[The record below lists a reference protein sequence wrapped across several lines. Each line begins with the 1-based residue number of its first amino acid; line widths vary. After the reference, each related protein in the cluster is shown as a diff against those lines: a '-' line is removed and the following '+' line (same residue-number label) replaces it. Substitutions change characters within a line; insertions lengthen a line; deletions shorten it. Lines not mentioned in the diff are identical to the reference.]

1 MSETI
6 LREGTN
12 CWSRARAGRAAVI
25 VDAADYFAALAD
37 AFERA
42 EHSIVML
49 GWDFHSRVRL
59 RRGEDGSEED
69 ELLALLAR
77 QVDRRES
84 LRVSILCWDFAMIYA
99 LEREW
104 QPLYR
109 FDWTTHRRI
118 SFRLDSAHPFGASQH
133 QKVVVVDD
141 AVAFSGGLDVTVC
154 RWDTRDHVA
163 EHPLRNDPG
172 FDGYGPFHDV
182 QMAVDGDAALA
193 LGELAR
199 ERWKRATGKS
209 IPPVRR
215 DPDRDVW
222 PTGIAPDFRDVDVGI
237 SRTLPAHED
246 RAEVREVEQLY
257 IDSLRA
263 ARETIY
269 IENQYFTSDRVGDLL
284 EERLAEDDGP
294 EVVVV
299 LPSSLSGW
307 LEEKTMGVL
316 AARIMG
322 RLREADRHG
331 RLRILEPV
339 IPGDGGVCVHSKVT
353 VVDDRFVRIGSA
365 NTSNRSMGLDS
376 ECDLSI
382 ESTPD
387 RDVSRDVRRV
397 LDSLVGEHLGRGAD
411 EVADARRRAGSL
423 RGAIDELSSG
433 DRRLTPVSEPD
444 PGWLE
449 EVVAEHRP
457 FDPEEP
463 VRFEELWPQFKK
475 GRDSGELEAGRVMPV
490 VKAAL
495 VLLGMVALLVAWNFT
510 SLGNA
515 LEPEKLAQQV
525 SSLGSGLS
533 GAVIATGLFALA
545 ATLLVPVTA
554 LIAASGMVFGF
565 AKGAAIGLAGAVLGA
580 GLGYATGRLLMR
592 DTVRRLAGR
601 RLDRVSKRLAE
612 RGVLSVA
619 TLRFVPVAPFGV
631 VNVVAGAT
639 HIRARD
645 FLGGTLIGM
654 APGSIALAF
663 FGERALDAIQDPGW
677 GSAAIAVGVLAVLF
691 VVGRLAGRRLT
702 EDEELE
708 GVARSLAQD
717 SRGKLQASGRAAG
730 KTRD

>member
-25 VDAADYFAALAD
+25 VDASNYFAALAS
-37 AFERA
+37 AIERA

-59 RRGEDGSEED
+59 RRGEGSSEED

-77 QVDRRES
+77 QVKRRKS
-84 LRVSILCWDFAMIYA
+84 LRVCILCWDFAMIYA

-133 QKVVVVDD
+133 QKIVVVDD
-141 AVAFSGGLDVTVC
+141 ALAFSGGLDVTVC
-154 RWDTRDHVA
+154 RWDTSDHTA
-163 EHPLRNDPG
+163 KQPLRNDPG
-172 FDGYGPFHDV
+172 FEDYGPFHDV
-182 QMAVDGDAALA
+182 QMAVDGDAAVALA
-193 LGELAR
+193 ELAR
-199 ERWKRATGKS
+199 VRWKQATGKS
-209 IPPVRR
+209 IPAVRR
-215 DPDRDVW
+215 DADRDVW
-222 PTGIAPDFRDVDVGI
+222 PARVTPDFRNVDVGI
-237 SRTLPAHED
+237 SRTFPAHEG
-246 RAEVREVEQLY
+246 RPEVREVEQLY

-263 ARETIY
+263 AKETIY
-269 IENQYFTSDRVGDLL
+269 LENQYFTSDRVGDLL
-284 EERLAEDDGP
+284 EERLADDDGP

-316 AARIMG
+316 AARIMR

-339 IPGDGGVCVHSKVT
+339 IPGDRGVCVHSKVT
-353 VVDDRFVRIGSA
+353 VVDDRLLRVGSA
-365 NTSNRSMGLDS
+365 NISNRSMGFDS

-382 ESTPD
+382 ESTPE
-387 RDVSRDVRRV
+387 RDVSREIRRIV
-397 LDSLVGEHLGRGAD
+397 DGLVGEHLGCGA
-411 EVADARRRAGSL
+411 EQVADARRRTGSL
-423 RGAIDELSSG
+423 RGAIDELAKG
-433 DRRLTPVSEPD
+433 ARRLTPVSEPD

-449 EVVAEHRP
+449 QAIADHRP

-463 VRFEELWPQFKK
+463 VRFEELWPQFKT
-475 GRDSGELEAGRVMPV
+475 GRDAEDLQAGRVMPGV
-490 VKAAL
+490 RAAL
-495 VLLGMVALLVAWNFT
+495 GVVGMVALLVAWNFT
-510 SLGNA
+510 SLGDA
-515 LEPEKLAQQV
+515 LHPEKLAQQV
-525 SSLGSGLS
+525 SSLGSGFQ
-533 GAVIATGLFALA
+533 GAVIATGLFSLA

-565 AKGAAIGLAGAVLGA
+565 AKGAAIGLAGAVIGA
-580 GLGYATGRLLMR
+580 GLGYAAGRLLWR
-592 DTVRRLAGR
+592 DTVRRMAGR

-663 FGERALDAIQDPGW
+663 FGERALDAIRDPGW
-677 GSAAIAVGVLAVLF
+677 GSVAIAVGILATLL
-691 VVGRLAGRRLT
+691 VVGRIAGRRLA
-702 EDEELE
+702 EDEEPE
-708 GVARSLAQD
+708 RTAVTSPR
-717 SRGKLQASGRAAG
+717 
-730 KTRD
+730 